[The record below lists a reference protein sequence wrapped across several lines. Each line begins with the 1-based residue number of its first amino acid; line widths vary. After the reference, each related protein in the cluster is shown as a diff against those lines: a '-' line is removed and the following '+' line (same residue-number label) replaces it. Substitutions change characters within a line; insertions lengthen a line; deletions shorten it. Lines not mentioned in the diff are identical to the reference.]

1 MNKADRHRRQYKG
14 KGYENVMLH
23 IQECQ
28 GSKLCEGLVT
38 CSVVFPYVVKERVPH
53 KGILSKSIKNVQKQE
68 VAKAASFFLAV
79 CRICAYNKNKYGE
92 IYREGKDE
100 KMWGFHTV
108 KVKEN
113 SRRMFDLCMRRA
125 QSIGRADYVRTDGRM
140 DLAHTFRT
148 DMLHFLIY
156 LAYSDGTVNK
166 EEIKYINLLFG
177 TQFDEKMIRDYADRW
192 GLRTESIRDHAPR
205 SLNSFVRSNIGA
217 ETGEIS
223 DDYYDLVQLYV
234 TTFNYIG
241 NDLIACNEEVAAS
254 EIQALSSYID
264 LITEEIDRVRG
275 DMEDYK
281 PTIAFKPGSKVKQE
295 EKPDYSYWSDT
306 LETRRTKITAP
317 EHPVEDTPAANVDRD
332 NYVDIAMPERFRTAD
347 TEQPFRMR
355 TEQPEAQTLPDQS
368 ERKKEFNTE
377 IDIQTLLKQLND
389 LTGMQSVKTEINNM
403 INLLKICKIRQEN
416 GLQTP
421 PVTNHMVFL
430 GNPGTGKTTVARI
443 LAKIYHGLGV
453 LSKGHLVEV
462 DRSGLVAG
470 YMGQTSEKVT
480 EVIEKAKGGILFI
493 DEAYA
498 LANGQQGDFGQE
510 AIDILNKAMEDN
522 RDDLIVI
529 AAGYHDEMQD
539 FLDANPGLRSR
550 FNRTIEFPNYNAEE
564 LLEIMCNRA
573 KTLDYTLTEDAVN
586 YVRDTFTHILACPPE
601 NFGNARSVR
610 NYLDRVIHN
619 QANRLIAEN
628 NFKEEDLT
636 RLTLSDVQSE
646 TLE

>member
-1 MNKADRHRRQYKG
+1 
-14 KGYENVMLH
+14 
-23 IQECQ
+23 
-28 GSKLCEGLVT
+28 
-38 CSVVFPYVVKERVPH
+38 
-53 KGILSKSIKNVQKQE
+53 
-68 VAKAASFFLAV
+68 
-79 CRICAYNKNKYGE
+79 
-92 IYREGKDE
+92 
-100 KMWGFHTV
+100 MWGFHTV
-108 KVKEN
+108 KVKDN

-148 DMLHFLIY
+148 DLLHFLIY
-156 LAYSDGTVNK
+156 LAYSDGSINK
-166 EEIKYINLLFG
+166 EEVKYINLLFG
-177 TQFDEKMIRDYADRW
+177 TQFDERMIRDYADRW

-223 DDYYDLVQLYV
+223 DGYYDLVQLYV

-254 EIQALSSYID
+254 EIQALSSYIE
-264 LITEEIDRVRG
+264 LITQEIERVRD
-275 DMEDYK
+275 DMEEYK
-281 PTIAFKPGSKVKQE
+281 PTIAFKSGSKVKQE
-295 EKPDYSYWSDT
+295 ERPDYSYWSDT
-306 LETRRTKITAP
+306 FETRRTKISTP
-317 EHPVEDTPAANVDRD
+317 EHPAEDTSMEREDRRAAT
-332 NYVDIAMPERFRTAD
+332 ETEETFRTPDAA
-347 TEQPFRMR
+347 EAGKSFRMR
-355 TEQPEAQTLPDQS
+355 TEQPAVQTLSDQK

-403 INLLKICKIRQEN
+403 INLLKICKIREEN

-522 RDDLIVI
+522 REDLIVI

-550 FNRTIEFPNYNAEE
+550 FNRTIEFPNYDAAE
-564 LLEIMCNRA
+564 LVEIMSNRA
-573 KTLDYTLTEDAVN
+573 KSLDYTLTDDAVQ
-586 YVRDTFTHILACPPE
+586 YVQDTFTRILACPPE

-636 RLTLSDVQSE
+636 KLTLADVQSE
-646 TLE
+646 KLE

>member
-1 MNKADRHRRQYKG
+1 
-14 KGYENVMLH
+14 
-23 IQECQ
+23 
-28 GSKLCEGLVT
+28 
-38 CSVVFPYVVKERVPH
+38 
-53 KGILSKSIKNVQKQE
+53 
-68 VAKAASFFLAV
+68 
-79 CRICAYNKNKYGE
+79 
-92 IYREGKDE
+92 
-100 KMWGFHTV
+100 MWGFHTV
-108 KVKEN
+108 KVKDN

-148 DMLHFLIY
+148 DLLHFLIY
-156 LAYSDGTVNK
+156 LAYSDGSINK
-166 EEIKYINLLFG
+166 EEVKYINLLFG
-177 TQFDEKMIRDYADRW
+177 TQFDERMIRDYADRW

-223 DDYYDLVQLYV
+223 DGYYDLVQLYV

-254 EIQALSSYID
+254 EIQALSSYIE
-264 LITEEIDRVRG
+264 LITQEIERVRD
-275 DMEDYK
+275 DMEEYK

-295 EKPDYSYWSDT
+295 ERPDYSYWSDT
-306 LETRRTKITAP
+306 FETRRTKISTP
-317 EHPVEDTPAANVDRD
+317 EHPAEDTSMEREDRRT
-332 NYVDIAMPERFRTAD
+332 ATETEETFRTPDAA
-347 TEQPFRMR
+347 EAGKSFRMR
-355 TEQPEAQTLPDQS
+355 TEQPAAQTLSDQK

-403 INLLKICKIRQEN
+403 INLLKICKIREEN

-510 AIDILNKAMEDN
+510 AIDILNKAIEDN
-522 RDDLIVI
+522 REDLIVI

-550 FNRTIEFPNYNAEE
+550 FNRTIEFPNYDAAE
-564 LLEIMCNRA
+564 LVEIMSNRA
-573 KTLDYTLTEDAVN
+573 KSLDYTLTDDAVQ
-586 YVRDTFTHILACPPE
+586 YVQDTFTRILACPPE

-636 RLTLSDVQSE
+636 KLTLADVQSE
-646 TLE
+646 KLE

>member
-1 MNKADRHRRQYKG
+1 
-14 KGYENVMLH
+14 ML
-23 IQECQ
+23 
-28 GSKLCEGLVT
+28 
-38 CSVVFPYVVKERVPH
+38 
-53 KGILSKSIKNVQKQE
+53 
-68 VAKAASFFLAV
+68 
-79 CRICAYNKNKYGE
+79 
-92 IYREGKDE
+92 
-100 KMWGFHTV
+100 GFHTV

-156 LAYSDGTVNK
+156 LAYSDGTVSK

-205 SLNSFVRSNIGA
+205 SLNSFVRSNIGG

-241 NDLIACNEEVAAS
+241 NDLIACNQEVASS
-254 EIQALSSYID
+254 EIQALSSYIE
-264 LITEEIDRVRG
+264 LITQEIERVRG

-295 EKPDYSYWSDT
+295 ETPDYSYWSDT
-306 LETRRTKITAP
+306 LETRRTKISTS
-317 EHPVEDTPAANVDRD
+317 EHPVEDRTMARRD
-332 NYVDIAMPERFRTAD
+332 IGNHVNAEAPENAQTAD
-347 TEQPFRMR
+347 TIDKEHPFQMQ
-355 TEQPEAQTLPDQS
+355 TEHPVAQALPDQK

-377 IDIQTLLKQLND
+377 IDIQTLLRQLND

-480 EVIEKAKGGILFI
+480 EVIEEAKGGILFI

-522 RDDLIVI
+522 REDLIVI

-550 FNRTIEFPNYNAEE
+550 FNRTIEFPNYDAEE
-564 LLEIMCNRA
+564 LLEIMSNRA
-573 KTLDYTLTEDAVN
+573 KSLDYTLTDDAVQ
-586 YVRDTFTHILACPPE
+586 YVRDTFTKILACPPE

-619 QANRLIAEN
+619 QANRLIAES

-636 RLTLSDVQSE
+636 KLTLADVQSE

>member
-1 MNKADRHRRQYKG
+1 
-14 KGYENVMLH
+14 
-23 IQECQ
+23 
-28 GSKLCEGLVT
+28 
-38 CSVVFPYVVKERVPH
+38 
-53 KGILSKSIKNVQKQE
+53 
-68 VAKAASFFLAV
+68 
-79 CRICAYNKNKYGE
+79 
-92 IYREGKDE
+92 
-100 KMWGFHTV
+100 MWGFHTV
-108 KVKEN
+108 KVKDN

-148 DMLHFLIY
+148 DLLHFLIY
-156 LAYSDGTVNK
+156 LAYSDGSINK
-166 EEIKYINLLFG
+166 EEVKYINLLFG
-177 TQFDEKMIRDYADRW
+177 TQFDERMIRDYADRW

-223 DDYYDLVQLYV
+223 DGYYDLVQLYV

-254 EIQALSSYID
+254 EIQALSSYIE
-264 LITEEIDRVRG
+264 LITQEIERVRD
-275 DMEDYK
+275 DMEEYK

-295 EKPDYSYWSDT
+295 ERPDYSYWSDT
-306 LETRRTKITAP
+306 FETRRTKISTP
-317 EHPVEDTPAANVDRD
+317 EHPAEDTSMEREDRRAAT
-332 NYVDIAMPERFRTAD
+332 ETEETFRTPDAA
-347 TEQPFRMR
+347 EAGKSFRMR
-355 TEQPEAQTLPDQS
+355 TEQPAAQTLSDQK

-403 INLLKICKIRQEN
+403 INLLKICKIREEN

-550 FNRTIEFPNYNAEE
+550 FNRTIEFPNYDAAE
-564 LLEIMCNRA
+564 LLEIMTNRA
-573 KTLDYTLTEDAVN
+573 KSLDYTLTDDAVQ
-586 YVRDTFTHILACPPE
+586 YVQDTFTRILACPPE

-619 QANRLIAEN
+619 QANRLITEN

-636 RLTLSDVQSE
+636 KLTLADVQSE

>member
-1 MNKADRHRRQYKG
+1 
-14 KGYENVMLH
+14 
-23 IQECQ
+23 
-28 GSKLCEGLVT
+28 
-38 CSVVFPYVVKERVPH
+38 
-53 KGILSKSIKNVQKQE
+53 
-68 VAKAASFFLAV
+68 
-79 CRICAYNKNKYGE
+79 
-92 IYREGKDE
+92 
-100 KMWGFHTV
+100 MWGFHTV
-108 KVKEN
+108 KVKDN

-148 DMLHFLIY
+148 DLLHFLIY
-156 LAYSDGTVNK
+156 LAYSDGSINK
-166 EEIKYINLLFG
+166 EEVKYINLLFG
-177 TQFDEKMIRDYADRW
+177 TQFDERMIRDYADRW

-223 DDYYDLVQLYV
+223 DGYYDLVQLYV

-254 EIQALSSYID
+254 EIQALSSYIE
-264 LITEEIDRVRG
+264 LITQEIERVRD
-275 DMEDYK
+275 DMEEYK

-295 EKPDYSYWSDT
+295 ERPDYSYWSDT
-306 LETRRTKITAP
+306 FETRRTKISTP
-317 EHPVEDTPAANVDRD
+317 EHPAEDTSMEREDRRTA
-332 NYVDIAMPERFRTAD
+332 IEMEETFRTPDAA
-347 TEQPFRMR
+347 EAGKSFRMR
-355 TEQPEAQTLPDQS
+355 TEQPAAQTLSDQK

-403 INLLKICKIRQEN
+403 INLLKICKIREEN

-522 RDDLIVI
+522 REDLIVI

-550 FNRTIEFPNYNAEE
+550 FNRTIEFPNYDAAE
-564 LLEIMCNRA
+564 LVEIMSNRA
-573 KTLDYTLTEDAVN
+573 KSLDYTLTDDAVQ
-586 YVRDTFTHILACPPE
+586 YVQDTFTRILACPPE

-636 RLTLSDVQSE
+636 KLTLADVQSE
-646 TLE
+646 KLE

>member
-1 MNKADRHRRQYKG
+1 
-14 KGYENVMLH
+14 ML
-23 IQECQ
+23 
-28 GSKLCEGLVT
+28 GSL
-38 CSVVFPYVVKERVPH
+38 
-53 KGILSKSIKNVQKQE
+53 
-68 VAKAASFFLAV
+68 FFLAEK
-79 CRICAYNKNKYGE
+79 RICAYNIDKYGE
-92 IYREGKDE
+92 IDREGKDIE
-100 KMWGFHTV
+100 MWSFHTV
-108 KVKEN
+108 KVKDN

-156 LAYSDGTVNK
+156 LAYSDGSVNK

-192 GLRTESIRDHAPR
+192 GLRSESIRDHAPR

-223 DDYYDLVQLYV
+223 DGYYDLLQLYV

-241 NDLIACNEEVAAS
+241 NDLIACNEEVASS
-254 EIQALSSYID
+254 EVQALSSYIE
-264 LITEEIDRVRG
+264 LITEEINRVRG

-295 EKPDYSYWSDT
+295 DKPDYSYWSDT
-306 LETRRTKITAP
+306 LEMRRTKISTP
-317 EHPVEDTPAANVDRD
+317 ERKEEDSPAVSDTDSRRDMDTPE
-332 NYVDIAMPERFRTAD
+332 YVRAAD
-347 TEQPFRMR
+347 TEETGKPFRMR
-355 TEQPEAQTLPDQS
+355 VEQPDAQTLPDQK

-377 IDIQTLLKQLND
+377 MDIQALLKQLNE

-510 AIDILNKAMEDN
+510 E
-522 RDDLIVI
+522 
-529 AAGYHDEMQD
+529 
-539 FLDANPGLRSR
+539 S
-550 FNRTIEFPNYNAEE
+550 T
-564 LLEIMCNRA
+564 
-573 KTLDYTLTEDAVN
+573 
-586 YVRDTFTHILACPPE
+586 
-601 NFGNARSVR
+601 S
-610 NYLDRVIHN
+610 
-619 QANRLIAEN
+619 
-628 NFKEEDLT
+628 
-636 RLTLSDVQSE
+636 
-646 TLE
+646 

>member
-1 MNKADRHRRQYKG
+1 
-14 KGYENVMLH
+14 
-23 IQECQ
+23 
-28 GSKLCEGLVT
+28 
-38 CSVVFPYVVKERVPH
+38 
-53 KGILSKSIKNVQKQE
+53 
-68 VAKAASFFLAV
+68 
-79 CRICAYNKNKYGE
+79 
-92 IYREGKDE
+92 
-100 KMWGFHTV
+100 MWGFHTV
-108 KVKEN
+108 KVKDN

-148 DMLHFLIY
+148 DLLHFLIY
-156 LAYSDGTVNK
+156 LAYSDGSINK
-166 EEIKYINLLFG
+166 EEVKYINLLFG
-177 TQFDEKMIRDYADRW
+177 TQFDERMIRDYADRW

-223 DDYYDLVQLYV
+223 DGYYDLVQLYV

-254 EIQALSSYID
+254 EIQALSSYIE
-264 LITEEIDRVRG
+264 LITQEIERVRD
-275 DMEDYK
+275 DMEEYK

-295 EKPDYSYWSDT
+295 ERPDYSYWSDT
-306 LETRRTKITAP
+306 FETRRTKISTP
-317 EHPVEDTPAANVDRD
+317 EHPAEDTSMEREDRR
-332 NYVDIAMPERFRTAD
+332 ATTETEETFRTPDAA
-347 TEQPFRMR
+347 EAGKSFRMR
-355 TEQPEAQTLPDQS
+355 TEQPAAQTLSDQK

-377 IDIQTLLKQLND
+377 IDIQTLLTQLND

-403 INLLKICKIRQEN
+403 INLLKICKIREEN

-522 RDDLIVI
+522 REDLIVI

-550 FNRTIEFPNYNAEE
+550 FNRTIEFPNYDAAE
-564 LLEIMCNRA
+564 LVEIMSNRA
-573 KTLDYTLTEDAVN
+573 KSLDYTLTDDAVQ
-586 YVRDTFTHILACPPE
+586 YVQDTFTRILACPPE

-636 RLTLSDVQSE
+636 KLTLADVQSE
-646 TLE
+646 KLE

>member
-1 MNKADRHRRQYKG
+1 
-14 KGYENVMLH
+14 
-23 IQECQ
+23 
-28 GSKLCEGLVT
+28 
-38 CSVVFPYVVKERVPH
+38 
-53 KGILSKSIKNVQKQE
+53 
-68 VAKAASFFLAV
+68 
-79 CRICAYNKNKYGE
+79 
-92 IYREGKDE
+92 
-100 KMWGFHTV
+100 MWGFHTV
-108 KVKEN
+108 KVKDN

-148 DMLHFLIY
+148 DLLHFLIY
-156 LAYSDGTVNK
+156 LAYSDGSINK
-166 EEIKYINLLFG
+166 EEVKYINLLFG
-177 TQFDEKMIRDYADRW
+177 TQFDERMIRDYADRW
-192 GLRTESIRDHAPR
+192 GLRTESIRYHAPR

-223 DDYYDLVQLYV
+223 DGYYDLVQLYV

-254 EIQALSSYID
+254 EIQALSSYIE
-264 LITEEIDRVRG
+264 LITQEIERVRD
-275 DMEDYK
+275 DMEEYK

-295 EKPDYSYWSDT
+295 ERPDYSYWSDT
-306 LETRRTKITAP
+306 FETRRTKISTP
-317 EHPVEDTPAANVDRD
+317 EHPAEDTSMEREDRRAAT
-332 NYVDIAMPERFRTAD
+332 ETEETFRTPDAA
-347 TEQPFRMR
+347 EAGKSFRMR
-355 TEQPEAQTLPDQS
+355 TEQPAAQTLSDQK
-368 ERKKEFNTE
+368 ERKKEFTTE

-403 INLLKICKIRQEN
+403 INLLKICKIREEN

-522 RDDLIVI
+522 REDLIVI

-550 FNRTIEFPNYNAEE
+550 FNRTIEFPNYDATE
-564 LLEIMCNRA
+564 LVEIMSNRA
-573 KTLDYTLTEDAVN
+573 KSLDYTLTDDAVQ
-586 YVRDTFTHILACPPE
+586 YVQDTFTRILACPPE

-636 RLTLSDVQSE
+636 KLTLADVQSE
-646 TLE
+646 KLE

>member
-1 MNKADRHRRQYKG
+1 
-14 KGYENVMLH
+14 
-23 IQECQ
+23 
-28 GSKLCEGLVT
+28 
-38 CSVVFPYVVKERVPH
+38 
-53 KGILSKSIKNVQKQE
+53 
-68 VAKAASFFLAV
+68 
-79 CRICAYNKNKYGE
+79 
-92 IYREGKDE
+92 
-100 KMWGFHTV
+100 MWGFHTV

-125 QSIGRADYVRTDGRM
+125 QSIGRADYVRTGGRM

-156 LAYSDGTVNK
+156 LAYSDGTMNK

-192 GLRTESIRDHAPR
+192 GLRSESIRDHAPR
-205 SLNSFVRSNIGA
+205 SLNSFVRSNIGG

-241 NDLIACNEEVAAS
+241 NDLIACNEEVANC
-254 EIQALSSYID
+254 EVQALSSYIE
-264 LITEEIDRVRG
+264 LITQEIDRVRG
-275 DMEDYK
+275 DMQEYK

-295 EKPDYSYWSDT
+295 ETPDYSYWSDT
-306 LETRRTKITAP
+306 METRRTKISTP
-317 EHPVEDTPAANVDRD
+317 EHPVEDAPTVSENRVNRVDTATPDRFQTMD
-332 NYVDIAMPERFRTAD
+332 TAD
-347 TEQPFRMR
+347 VEHSFRRAEQPA
-355 TEQPEAQTLPDQS
+355 AQTLPDQK

-550 FNRTIEFPNYNAEE
+550 FNRTIEFPNYDAAE
-564 LLEIMCNRA
+564 LLEIMANRA
-573 KTLDYTLTEDAVN
+573 KSLDYTLTDDAVQ
-586 YVRDTFTHILACPPE
+586 YVQDTFTRILACPPE

-636 RLTLSDVQSE
+636 KLTLADVQSE

>member
-1 MNKADRHRRQYKG
+1 
-14 KGYENVMLH
+14 
-23 IQECQ
+23 
-28 GSKLCEGLVT
+28 
-38 CSVVFPYVVKERVPH
+38 
-53 KGILSKSIKNVQKQE
+53 
-68 VAKAASFFLAV
+68 
-79 CRICAYNKNKYGE
+79 
-92 IYREGKDE
+92 
-100 KMWGFHTV
+100 MWGFHTV
-108 KVKEN
+108 KVKDN

-148 DMLHFLIY
+148 DLLHFLIY
-156 LAYSDGTVNK
+156 LAYSDGSINK
-166 EEIKYINLLFG
+166 EEVKYINLLFG
-177 TQFDEKMIRDYADRW
+177 TQFDERMIRDYADRW

-223 DDYYDLVQLYV
+223 DGYYDLVQLYV

-254 EIQALSSYID
+254 EIQALSSYIE
-264 LITEEIDRVRG
+264 LITQEIERVRD
-275 DMEDYK
+275 DMEEYK
-281 PTIAFKPGSKVKQE
+281 PTIAFKSGSKVKQE
-295 EKPDYSYWSDT
+295 ERPDYSYWSDT
-306 LETRRTKITAP
+306 FETRRTKISTP
-317 EHPVEDTPAANVDRD
+317 EHPAEDTSMEREDRRAAT
-332 NYVDIAMPERFRTAD
+332 ETEETFRTPDAA
-347 TEQPFRMR
+347 EAGKPFRMR
-355 TEQPEAQTLPDQS
+355 TEQPAVQTLSDQK

-403 INLLKICKIRQEN
+403 INLLKICKIREEN

-522 RDDLIVI
+522 REDLIVI

-550 FNRTIEFPNYNAEE
+550 FNRTIEFPNYDAAE
-564 LLEIMCNRA
+564 LVEIMSNRA
-573 KTLDYTLTEDAVN
+573 KSLDYTLTDDAVQ
-586 YVRDTFTHILACPPE
+586 YVQDTFARILACPPE

-636 RLTLSDVQSE
+636 KLTLADVQSE
-646 TLE
+646 KLE

>member
-1 MNKADRHRRQYKG
+1 
-14 KGYENVMLH
+14 ML
-23 IQECQ
+23 
-28 GSKLCEGLVT
+28 
-38 CSVVFPYVVKERVPH
+38 
-53 KGILSKSIKNVQKQE
+53 
-68 VAKAASFFLAV
+68 
-79 CRICAYNKNKYGE
+79 
-92 IYREGKDE
+92 
-100 KMWGFHTV
+100 GFHTV

-156 LAYSDGTVNK
+156 LVYSDGKVNK

-177 TQFDEKMIRDYADRW
+177 TQFDEKMLRDYADRW
-192 GLRTESIRDHAPR
+192 GLRSESIRDHAPR
-205 SLNSFVRSNIGA
+205 SLNSFVRSNIGG

-241 NDLIACNEEVAAS
+241 NDLIACNEEVTNA
-254 EIQALSSYID
+254 EVQALSSYIE
-264 LITEEIDRVRG
+264 LITQEIDRVRG
-275 DMEDYK
+275 DMEEYK
-281 PTIAFKPGSKVKQE
+281 PTIEFKPGSKVKQE
-295 EKPDYSYWSDT
+295 ETPDYSYWTDS
-306 LETRRTKITAP
+306 LQPSRTKLFAP
-317 EHPVEDTPAANVDRD
+317 KHSQEDIPAVREDRD
-332 NYVDIAMPERFRTAD
+332 NHADMRTSENVWTAD
-347 TEQPFRMR
+347 TTDVGKPFRMR
-355 TEQPEAQTLPDQS
+355 EEQSAAQTLPDQK

-377 IDIQTLLKQLND
+377 MDIQTLLQQLND

-550 FNRTIEFPNYNAEE
+550 FNRTIEFPNYDAAE
-564 LLEIMCNRA
+564 LLEIMTNRA
-573 KTLDYTLTEDAVN
+573 KSLDYTLTGDAVQ
-586 YVRDTFTHILACPPE
+586 YVLDTFTRILACPPE

-636 RLTLSDVQSE
+636 RLTLADVQSE

>member
-1 MNKADRHRRQYKG
+1 
-14 KGYENVMLH
+14 
-23 IQECQ
+23 
-28 GSKLCEGLVT
+28 
-38 CSVVFPYVVKERVPH
+38 
-53 KGILSKSIKNVQKQE
+53 
-68 VAKAASFFLAV
+68 
-79 CRICAYNKNKYGE
+79 
-92 IYREGKDE
+92 
-100 KMWGFHTV
+100 MWGFHTV
-108 KVKEN
+108 KVKDN

-148 DMLHFLIY
+148 DLLHFLIY
-156 LAYSDGTVNK
+156 LAYSDGSINK
-166 EEIKYINLLFG
+166 EEVKYINLLFG
-177 TQFDEKMIRDYADRW
+177 TQFDERMIRDYADRW

-223 DDYYDLVQLYV
+223 DGYYDLVQLYV

-254 EIQALSSYID
+254 EIQALSSYIE
-264 LITEEIDRVRG
+264 LITQEIERVRD
-275 DMEDYK
+275 DMEEYK
-281 PTIAFKPGSKVKQE
+281 PTIAFKSGSKVKQE
-295 EKPDYSYWSDT
+295 ERPDYSYWSDT
-306 LETRRTKITAP
+306 FETRRTKISTP
-317 EHPVEDTPAANVDRD
+317 EHPAEDTSMEREDRRAAT
-332 NYVDIAMPERFRTAD
+332 ETEETFRTPDAA
-347 TEQPFRMR
+347 EAGKPFRMR
-355 TEQPEAQTLPDQS
+355 TEQPAVQTLSDQK

-403 INLLKICKIRQEN
+403 INLLKICKIREEN

-522 RDDLIVI
+522 REDLIVI

-550 FNRTIEFPNYNAEE
+550 FNRTIEFPNYDAAE
-564 LLEIMCNRA
+564 LVEIMSNRA
-573 KTLDYTLTEDAVN
+573 KSLDYTLTDDAVQ
-586 YVRDTFTHILACPPE
+586 YVQDTFTRILACPPE

-636 RLTLSDVQSE
+636 KLTLADVQSE
-646 TLE
+646 KLE

>member
-1 MNKADRHRRQYKG
+1 
-14 KGYENVMLH
+14 ML
-23 IQECQ
+23 
-28 GSKLCEGLVT
+28 
-38 CSVVFPYVVKERVPH
+38 
-53 KGILSKSIKNVQKQE
+53 
-68 VAKAASFFLAV
+68 
-79 CRICAYNKNKYGE
+79 
-92 IYREGKDE
+92 
-100 KMWGFHTV
+100 GFHTV

-156 LAYSDGTVNK
+156 LVYSDGKVNK

-177 TQFDEKMIRDYADRW
+177 TQFDEKMLRDYADRW
-192 GLRTESIRDHAPR
+192 GLRSESIRDHAPR
-205 SLNSFVRSNIGA
+205 SLNSFVRSNIGG

-241 NDLIACNEEVAAS
+241 NDLIACNEEVTNS
-254 EIQALSSYID
+254 EVQALSSYIE
-264 LITEEIDRVRG
+264 LITQEIDRVRG
-275 DMEDYK
+275 DMEEYK
-281 PTIAFKPGSKVKQE
+281 PTIEFKPGSKVKQE
-295 EKPDYSYWSDT
+295 ETPDYSYWTDS
-306 LETRRTKITAP
+306 LQPSRTKLSAP
-317 EHPVEDTPAANVDRD
+317 KHSQEDIPAVREDRD
-332 NYVDIAMPERFRTAD
+332 NHADMRTSENVWTAD
-347 TEQPFRMR
+347 TTDVGKPFRMR
-355 TEQPEAQTLPDQS
+355 TEQPAAQTLPDQK

-377 IDIQTLLKQLND
+377 MDIQTLLQQLND

-550 FNRTIEFPNYNAEE
+550 FNRTIEFPNYDAAE
-564 LLEIMCNRA
+564 LLEIMTNRA
-573 KTLDYTLTEDAVN
+573 KSLDYTLTGDAVQ
-586 YVRDTFTHILACPPE
+586 YVLDTFTRILACPPE

-636 RLTLSDVQSE
+636 RLTLADVQSE

>member
-1 MNKADRHRRQYKG
+1 
-14 KGYENVMLH
+14 
-23 IQECQ
+23 
-28 GSKLCEGLVT
+28 
-38 CSVVFPYVVKERVPH
+38 
-53 KGILSKSIKNVQKQE
+53 
-68 VAKAASFFLAV
+68 
-79 CRICAYNKNKYGE
+79 
-92 IYREGKDE
+92 
-100 KMWGFHTV
+100 MWGFHTV
-108 KVKEN
+108 KVKDN

-148 DMLHFLIY
+148 DLLHFLIY
-156 LAYSDGTVNK
+156 LAYSDGSINK
-166 EEIKYINLLFG
+166 EEVKYINLLFG
-177 TQFDEKMIRDYADRW
+177 TQFDERMIRDYADRW

-223 DDYYDLVQLYV
+223 DGYYDLVQLYV

-254 EIQALSSYID
+254 EIQALSSYIE
-264 LITEEIDRVRG
+264 LITQEIERVRD
-275 DMEDYK
+275 DMEEYK
-281 PTIAFKPGSKVKQE
+281 PTIAFKTGSKVKQE
-295 EKPDYSYWSDT
+295 ERPDYSYWSDT
-306 LETRRTKITAP
+306 FETRRTKISTP
-317 EHPVEDTPAANVDRD
+317 EHPAEDTSMVREDRRA
-332 NYVDIAMPERFRTAD
+332 VTETEETFRTPDAAE
-347 TEQPFRMR
+347 TGKPFRMR
-355 TEQPEAQTLPDQS
+355 TEQPAAQTLSDQK

-389 LTGMQSVKTEINNM
+389 LTGMQSVKIEINNM
-403 INLLKICKIRQEN
+403 INLLKICKIREEN

-522 RDDLIVI
+522 REDLIVI

-550 FNRTIEFPNYNAEE
+550 FNRTIEFPNYDAAE
-564 LLEIMCNRA
+564 LVEIMSNRA
-573 KTLDYTLTEDAVN
+573 KSLDYTLTDDAVQ
-586 YVRDTFTHILACPPE
+586 YVQDTFTRILACPPE

-636 RLTLSDVQSE
+636 KLTLADVQSE
-646 TLE
+646 KLE

>member
-1 MNKADRHRRQYKG
+1 
-14 KGYENVMLH
+14 ML
-23 IQECQ
+23 
-28 GSKLCEGLVT
+28 
-38 CSVVFPYVVKERVPH
+38 
-53 KGILSKSIKNVQKQE
+53 
-68 VAKAASFFLAV
+68 
-79 CRICAYNKNKYGE
+79 
-92 IYREGKDE
+92 
-100 KMWGFHTV
+100 GFHTV

-156 LAYSDGTVNK
+156 LVYSDGKVNK

-177 TQFDEKMIRDYADRW
+177 TQFDEKMLRDYADRW
-192 GLRTESIRDHAPR
+192 GLRSESIRDHAPR
-205 SLNSFVRSNIGA
+205 SLNSFVRSNIGG

-241 NDLIACNEEVAAS
+241 NDLIACNEEVTNA
-254 EIQALSSYID
+254 EVQALSSYIE
-264 LITEEIDRVRG
+264 LITQEIDRVRG
-275 DMEDYK
+275 DMEEYK
-281 PTIAFKPGSKVKQE
+281 PTIEFKPGSKVKQE
-295 EKPDYSYWSDT
+295 ETPDYSYWTDS
-306 LETRRTKITAP
+306 LQPSRTKLSAP
-317 EHPVEDTPAANVDRD
+317 KHSQEDIPAVREDRD
-332 NYVDIAMPERFRTAD
+332 NHADMRTPENVWTAD
-347 TEQPFRMR
+347 TTDVGKPFRMR
-355 TEQPEAQTLPDQS
+355 EEQSAAQTLPDQK

-377 IDIQTLLKQLND
+377 MDIQTLLQQLND

-550 FNRTIEFPNYNAEE
+550 FNRTIEFPNYDAAE
-564 LLEIMCNRA
+564 LLEIMTNRA
-573 KTLDYTLTEDAVN
+573 KSLDYTLTGDAVQ
-586 YVRDTFTHILACPPE
+586 YVLDTFTRILACPPE

-636 RLTLSDVQSE
+636 RLTLADVQSE